1 MRKGLKYNSFGY
13 YDSTAF
19 QAIKNIIAKDKA
31 VHSKKDN
38 KTKHTKSNFEK
49 GSSKNGIK
57 G

>member
-1 MRKGLKYNSFGY
+1 MRKGLKYNSSGY

-31 VHSKKDN
+31 AHGKKDH
-38 KTKHTKSNFEK
+38 KTKHKKSNFEK
-49 GSSKNGIK
+49 GSSENGIK